1 MIFIWGWISLSNG
14 FDRKTQEL
22 GSTAKAR
29 YITNVVTLAD
39 NFDSTGLQVSVD
51 VMRPPGADIEVFCRV
66 LARGDKT
73 LKQGI
78 REKSWI
84 KMPLVQP
91 VSKTYAGTDETK
103 FSTEIYKI
111 LDDNQH
117 TKFMGNDK
125 VDKKSIVIVLE
136 NYGWLQKN
144 ALENKFLN
152 YVGDIY
158 KKDVFEKKWRDYL
171 YWDKYEEKQIVGLSK
186 LLNNIC
192 DKMNIEKECI
202 GTNVRFNEVVDFKG
216 IVSKSNYDFIYKDI
230 NPSFDFKL
238 LTKLLK
244 NE

>member
-1 MIFIWGWISLSNG
+1 
-14 FDRKTQEL
+14 
-22 GSTAKAR
+22 
-29 YITNVVTLAD
+29 
-39 NFDSTGLQVSVD
+39 
-51 VMRPPGADIEVFCRV
+51 
-66 LARGDKT
+66 
-73 LKQGI
+73 
-78 REKSWI
+78 
-84 KMPLVQP
+84 
-91 VSKTYAGTDETK
+91 
-103 FSTEIYKI
+103 
-111 LDDNQH
+111 
-117 TKFMGNDK
+117 MGNDK

>member
-1 MIFIWGWISLSNG
+1 MVDLSKSIEFKTINTSNK
-14 FDRKTQEL
+14 KTQIIL
-22 GSTAKAR
+22 S
-29 YITNVVTLAD
+29 
-39 NFDSTGLQVSVD
+39 
-51 VMRPPGADIEVFCRV
+51 
-66 LARGDKT
+66 
-73 LKQGI
+73 
-78 REKSWI
+78 
-84 KMPLVQP
+84 
-91 VSKTYAGTDETK
+91 ETK
-103 FSTEIYKI
+103 RSAKNYINSLKYRYNGKNPYIPNYVVDKEGGIFKLIN
-111 LDDNQH
+111 DDQH
-117 TKFMGNDK
+117 SNYMSNDK
-125 VDKKSIVIVLE
+125 VDSQSIIIVLE
-136 NYGWLQKN
+136 NYGWLLKN
-144 ALENKFLN
+144 ALENTYVN

-171 YWDKYEEKQIVGLSK
+171 YWDKYDEKQIIALSK